1 MCAIGC
7 GSSSPSGG
15 TDVADHDVIVVGGGP
30 GGSTAAWRLAR
41 AGLRPLLLD
50 AAVFPRVKVCAGW
63 VTPEALAD
71 VEVDP
76 AKYPLTIQPFTA
88 CGFAFDGARHETR
101 WRRPASYG
109 IVRKEFDHHL
119 LDRARAAGADT
130 REGARVTAVTRER
143 DEIRVVSERGVF
155 TAPVVIGAGG
165 HHCPVAKAFGEL
177 SEQEEVVIAQESE
190 TRLPPERLDA
200 LRDGAPELYL
210 EPDLKGYGWYFPKED
225 VLNVGIGVI
234 SGPGVDLPR
243 RRDALLAS
251 LRTSGRLPADLRIEP
266 FRGHAYVV
274 RRRAPRQLA
283 GDGFCLVGDAAGL
296 ARDLSGEGIGPAIR
310 SGILAAEAV
319 VAHVRG
325 GTPIDSYAQEIVRR
339 YGRGETGWLG
349 RQLGRLPDACAR
361 VLVRVMLATGATRRH
376 VVLGGIFGMREVP
389 S

>member
-1 MCAIGC
+1 
-7 GSSSPSGG
+7 
-15 TDVADHDVIVVGGGP
+15 VADHDVIVVGGGP

-101 WRRPASYG
+101 WRGPASYG

-119 LDRARAAGADT
+119 LDRARAAGADA

-143 DEIRVVSERGVF
+143 DEICVVSERGVF

-165 HHCPVAKAFGEL
+165 HHCPVAKAFGEV

-274 RRRAPRQLA
+274 RRRAPRRLA

>member
-1 MCAIGC
+1 M
-7 GSSSPSGG
+7 SPSGG

-119 LDRARAAGADT
+119 LDRARAAGADV
-130 REGARVTAVTRER
+130 REGARVTAVTREK
-143 DEIRVVSERGVF
+143 DAIHVASERGVF

-165 HHCPVAKAFGEL
+165 HHCPVAKAFGKV

-200 LRDGAPELYL
+200 LRGGAPELFV

-225 VLNVGIGVI
+225 VLNVGVGCVA
-234 SGPGVDLPR
+234 GPGADLPR
-243 RRDALLAS
+243 RRDALVRA
-251 LRTSGRLPADLRIEP
+251 LRAAGRLPADLPIEP

-274 RRRAPRQLA
+274 RRRAPRRLA
-283 GDGFCLVGDAAGL
+283 GDRFCLVGDAAGL

-310 SGILAAEAV
+310 SGRLAAEAV
-319 VAHVRG
+319 EAHLRRGAALESYVR
-325 GTPIDSYAQEIVRR
+325 EIERL
-339 YGRGETGWLG
+339 YGRGEPGWIG
-349 RQLGRLPDACAR
+349 RRLARIPDAVAR
-361 VLVRVMLATGATRRH
+361 TAVR
-376 VVLGGIFGMREVP
+376 VVLGACVARRRLVFDTIFGMKAAA